1 MSPFWFRRNI
11 RSTNHDSGDDTRED
25 NHMVNSFR
33 RVLILADA
41 SADWIVAGL
50 RQLDRLALSIDEFAL
65 ENKETAPVL
74 VCILWKPDLDQAQRW
89 TPKHERLAMVAFT
102 TELDEAPYDLVL
114 NTRLF
119 LYRKAMRQLF
129 SEGRASERPTASEA
143 ALFENG
149 DVQTHVPPSE
159 EELWQT
165 HFRSVESLPRS
176 QPGAWEY
183 IADGNQ
189 IDEIEKRFLRGS
201 GKSQDGFVSRY
212 LNRPISRAVT
222 RLLLRFPT
230 TPNAWTLLVFPIPIV
245 ASLILTR
252 GTYWSF
258 LWGLVLFQIFSVLDG
273 CDGEIARAKF
283 LESESGRRLDY
294 LCDIVGNI
302 LLVIGLG
309 FGLSRHSGWFYIG
322 EGLIAAGL
330 IGANEFLLAKRKPD
344 ENAAGSLGGAL
355 YPRHREMVE
364 RSGLLFLGEKF
375 ASWLIQLTKRDV
387 AVLFFVFL
395 AAVRLPAFIL
405 HLLLIVTAVTL
416 ALSLKSFSRT

>member
-1 MSPFWFRRNI
+1 
-11 RSTNHDSGDDTRED
+11 
-25 NHMVNSFR
+25 MVNSFR
-33 RVLILADA
+33 RVLIVADE

-102 TELDEAPYDLVL
+102 TERDGRPFDLVL

-119 LYRKAMRQLF
+119 LYREAMRRLIDISSPEEKESWEDNFRQL
-129 SEGRASERPTASEA
+129 EA
-143 ALFENG
+143 
-149 DVQTHVPPSE
+149 
-159 EELWQT
+159 
-165 HFRSVESLPRS
+165 LPRS

-183 IADGNQ
+183 ITDGNQ
-189 IDEIEKRFLRGS
+189 IDDIEKQFLRGS

-212 LNRPISRAVT
+212 LNRPISRVVT

-230 TPNAWTLLVFPIPIV
+230 TPNAWTLLILPIPIV
-245 ASLILTR
+245 ASLILLY

-294 LCDIVGNI
+294 LCDVVSNI
-302 LLVIGLG
+302 LLAIGLG
-309 FGLSRHSGWFYIG
+309 FGLSRESGGLFLG
-322 EGLIAAGL
+322 EGLVTAAL
-330 IGANEFLLAKRKPD
+330 IGANEFLLASRRPD
-344 ENAAGSLGGAL
+344 ESAAASLGGVL
-355 YPRHREMVE
+355 YARHRELVE
-364 RSGLLFLGEKF
+364 RSGILVFGEKV

-387 AVLFFVFL
+387 AMLFFVFL
-395 AAVRLPAFIL
+395 AAIGVPALIL

-416 ALSLKSFSRT
+416 ALALKAR

>member
-1 MSPFWFRRNI
+1 
-11 RSTNHDSGDDTRED
+11 
-25 NHMVNSFR
+25 MVNSFR
-33 RVLILADA
+33 RVLIVADE

-74 VCILWKPDLDQAQRW
+74 VCILWKPELDQAQRW

-102 TELDEAPYDLVL
+102 TERDGRPFDLVL

-119 LYRKAMRQLF
+119 LYRKAMRQLLEI
-129 SEGRASERPTASEA
+129 SSPEERESWED
-143 ALFENG
+143 N
-149 DVQTHVPPSE
+149 
-159 EELWQT
+159 
-165 HFRSVESLPRS
+165 FRQLESLPRS
-176 QPGAWEY
+176 RPGAWEY

-189 IDEIEKRFLRGS
+189 IDEIEKQFLRGS

-212 LNRPISRAVT
+212 LNRPISRLVT

-230 TPNAWTLLVFPIPIV
+230 TPNAWTLLILPIPIV
-245 ASLILTR
+245 ASLILLH

-294 LCDIVGNI
+294 LCDVVSNI
-302 LLVIGLG
+302 LLAIGLG
-309 FGLSRHSGWFYIG
+309 FGLSRHSGWFYVS
-322 EGLIAAGL
+322 EGLIAAAL
-330 IGANEFLLAKRKPD
+330 IGANEFLLARRKPD
-344 ENAAGSLGGAL
+344 ENAAASLGGAL
-355 YPRHREMVE
+355 YSRHRELVE
-364 RSGLLFLGEKF
+364 RSGILAFGNNF
-375 ASWLIQLTKRDV
+375 ASGLIQLTKRDV

-395 AAVRLPAFIL
+395 AAVGFPSLIL
-405 HLLLIVTAVTL
+405 HLLLVVTAVTL
-416 ALSLKSFSRT
+416 ALSLKARSVL